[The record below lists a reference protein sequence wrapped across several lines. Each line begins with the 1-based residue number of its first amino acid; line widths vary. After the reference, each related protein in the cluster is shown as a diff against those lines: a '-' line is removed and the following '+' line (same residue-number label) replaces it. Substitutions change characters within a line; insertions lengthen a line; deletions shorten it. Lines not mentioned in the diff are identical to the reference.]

1 MASCFGKDLCEQ
13 FVGLEILS
21 LGDDKEIRVRKEAI
35 NNLANIA
42 QVVSDSFFKDRLL
55 PFYLKYI
62 SNIPY
67 SPSLNFTLNFLERF
81 PIAHGSFV
89 KPV

>member
-35 NNLANIA
+35 NNIINIA
-42 QVVSDSFFKDRLL
+42 QVVSDGFFKDRLL
-55 PFYLKYI
+55 PFYMKWVI
-62 SNIPY
+62 
-67 SPSLNFTLNFLERF
+67 FTKKKIILTKKKFIESSM
-81 PIAHGSFV
+81 IIHG
-89 KPV
+89 